1 MLERMPNSRFI
12 YSVILVIMSFV
23 TTKAFPQTA
32 TLMGTVSDAET
43 GEFLPGANV
52 VVTSPELQTGTAV
65 LSTGVFEFKRLP
77 AGTYT
82 ITVSYIGYEKKI
94 LTDFV
99 LNPGESKALDISLNP
114 TGIQVNPVTVTAS
127 RRPEKLLD
135 APASITVLEAQAI
148 EARTALTAAEHLKA
162 LPAVDLFSTGLNQS
176 RVVIRGFN
184 DLFSGSLLSLVDNRI
199 TRIPSIRLN
208 AFQLIPTSNEDVE
221 RIEIVSGPAS
231 ALYGPNSANGVMH
244 VLTKS
249 PFDSK
254 GTTLSVG
261 GGERSVLIGTLRHA
275 GSFHDKIGYKLSV
288 QYYQGNDFESVDST
302 EVVARQAAMAA
313 GADPD
318 TLKIGSRIFD
328 IESTAVDG
336 RIDFRLSP
344 DFTFIL
350 NGGFSKGT
358 NIELT
363 QQGAAQA
370 IDAGFK
376 YIQGRVR
383 YKNLF
388 LQAFL
393 NRINTGNTYFLR
405 TGQSIINNSKLFVIQ
420 AQHNLALKER
430 QHFTYGLDVLLTRPD
445 TEGTVNGRNE
455 ENDDVDEI
463 GAYLQSETRLSSK
476 LKFVAAARIDRHN
489 RIDGLNFSPRAAF
502 VFKPTPKDN
511 FRVTF
516 NRAFSTPTADNL
528 FSDNLGFSLP
538 TAATDPLLVPFMG
551 ETFFN
556 VRALGTWPSGFNF
569 KWADG
574 RPQMVS
580 SFGGYL
586 ASNGLIPS
594 PNAYLPAN
602 VNPVWPAL
610 RDMIISGA
618 PANFKDFLNSILPRQ
633 LSETVPAVLAVI
645 NPETQE
651 FTPVD
656 DSFVKNIRSAF
667 ETTTTTF
674 EVGYRGLIGNKLLAS
689 VDVYHSK
696 IKDFIGP
703 LRVETPSVFV
713 NPETLVPV
721 LADDIAANGVPR
733 PFAETIATQI
743 AENLAGLP
751 IGLISPQEV
760 QNGTDIIVTYRNFGD
775 VSVSGVDLSFTYH
788 LNRSWNLSGNYSYVS
803 RDFFESSEG
812 RFDIALN
819 APKHKFGAM
828 LNYRNSNIGFDGN
841 LRLRFIDGFPVNS
854 GIFVGQVDRYT
865 VVDLNANYKLPFSHS
880 TRLTLTVQN
889 VTNNRHKEFV
899 GVPEIGRLAWV
910 RLTQS
915 L

>member
-1 MLERMPNSRFI
+1 MFI
-12 YSVILVIMSFV
+12 YVVLVILVNFLP
-23 TTKAFPQTA
+23 TKAFAQTA
-32 TLMGTVSDAET
+32 TLRGTVSDAET

-52 VVTSPELQTGTAV
+52 VLSSAEIKTGTAV
-65 LSTGVFEFKRLP
+65 PSTGVFEVKNLP

-82 ITVSYIGYEKKI
+82 ITVSFIGYEKYIQKG
-94 LTDFV
+94 LV
-99 LNPGESKALDISLNP
+99 LDSGETRSLDISLIP
-114 TGIQVNPVTVTAS
+114 TGIKVNPITVTAS
-127 RRPEKLLD
+127 RRPEKLLE
-135 APASITVLEAQAI
+135 APASITVLGAQAI

-162 LPAVDLFSTGLNQS
+162 LPGVDLFSAGLNQS

-208 AFQLIPTSNEDVE
+208 AFQLIPTSNDDIE
-221 RIEIVSGPAS
+221 RIEIVSGPGS

-249 PFDSK
+249 PFGSE
-254 GTTLSVG
+254 GTKVSLG
-261 GGERSVLIGTLRHA
+261 GGERSVLIGTIRHA
-275 GSFHDKIGYKLSV
+275 GSFHNKIGYKLSV

-302 EVVARQAAMAA
+302 EVTARKAAIEA

-318 TLKIGSRIFD
+318 TLKIGARIFD

-344 DFTFIL
+344 DLTFIL
-350 NGGFSKGT
+350 NSGFSKGT

-370 IDAGFK
+370 VDAGFK
-376 YIQGRVR
+376 YVQGRLR

-388 LQAFL
+388 AQAFL
-393 NRINTGNTYFLR
+393 NAINTGDTYFLR

-420 AQHNLALKER
+420 AQHNFALKKR
-430 QHFTYGLDVLLTRPD
+430 QHFTYGIDILLTRPD

-455 ENDDVDEI
+455 DDDNVNEI
-463 GAYLQSETRLSSK
+463 GAYLQSETKFSSK
-476 LKFVAAARIDRHN
+476 LKLVAAARIDDHN
-489 RIDGLNFSPRAAF
+489 RIKGVNFSPRAAL

-511 FRVTF
+511 FRFTF

-528 FSDNLGFSLP
+528 FSDNLGFTLP
-538 TAATDPLLVPFMG
+538 TAAADPSLVPFIG
-551 ETFFN
+551 DTFFN
-556 VRALGTWPSGFNF
+556 IRALGTWPSGFNF
-569 KWADG
+569 RFGADG

-580 SFGGYL
+580 PFGNYL
-586 ASNGLIPS
+586 ANAGLISS
-594 PNAYLPAN
+594 PIAYLPPD

-610 RDMIISGA
+610 RDLIISGA
-618 PANFKDFLNSILPRQ
+618 PDNFRDFLASILPQQ
-633 LSETVPAVLAVI
+633 LSETVPAVFGII
-645 NPETQE
+645 NTETQE
-651 FTPVD
+651 LTLVD
-656 DSFVKNIRSAF
+656 QSFVKNIKPLF

-674 EVGYRGLIGNKLLAS
+674 EVGYKGLISHKLLAS

-703 LRVETPSVFV
+703 LRVETPNVFV
-713 NPETLVPV
+713 NPETLARV
-721 LADDIAANGVPR
+721 LADDIEANGVPR
-733 PFAETIATQI
+733 AFAETIANQI
-743 AENLAGLP
+743 AENLANLP

-760 QNGTDIIVTYRNFGD
+760 QNGTDIIITYRNFGD
-775 VSVSGVDLSFTYH
+775 VSVSGLDLSFTYK
-788 LNRSWNLSGNYSYVS
+788 LNQSWSFSGNYSYVS
-803 RDFFESSEG
+803 KDFFKDVDG
-812 RFDIALN
+812 LFDIALN
-819 APKHKFGAM
+819 APKHKFGAI
-828 LNYRNSNIGFDGN
+828 LNYTNSNIGFTGN
-841 LRLRFIDGFPVNS
+841 LRLRFVDGFPVNS
-854 GIFVGQVDRYT
+854 GIFVGKVDRYT
-865 VVDLNANYKLPFSHS
+865 VIDLNANYKLPFTRN

-889 VTNNRHKEFV
+889 LTNNRHREFV